1 MLIDVPQHHVK
12 SPTDAVKAVEISE
25 GVFATFLCC
34 GKCKTLYCWY
44 KWSGEKWVNQ
54 SCYRVAAKHC
64 MSSGIVAHA
73 ATSIEKY
80 FESKQHEI
88 SNPPSSLCSAWQHQV
103 VELVINH

>member
-44 KWSGEKWVNQ
+44 KWSGEMCVNQ
-54 SCYRVAAKHC
+54 RGYGVAAKHSMDC
-64 MSSGIVAHA
+64 GVAVH
-73 ATSIEKY
+73 TR
-80 FESKQHEI
+80 
-88 SNPPSSLCSAWQHQV
+88 
-103 VELVINH
+103 